1 MDGLCVWDVLNVCG
15 CGYLRVKVGRL
26 RVGAWLNWTGTIET
40 LKHLKKD
47 TNEVRKGTE
56 CGISFH
62 GFTDVKEGDEII
74 AFTKFEVARH
84 L

>member
-1 MDGLCVWDVLNVCG
+1 MLIKDWARICQLILV
-15 CGYLRVKVGRL
+15 
-26 RVGAWLNWTGTIET
+26 GTIET

-47 TNEVRKGTE
+47 VTEVRKGTE

-62 GFTDVKEGDEII
+62 GFTDVREGDEII
-74 AFTKFEVARH
+74 AFTKFEVPRH